1 MNYFLPGSVNTPC
14 GSGPVNT
21 DWGPGPGSGKYK
33 YPKFLHMRLF

>member
-1 MNYFLPGSVNTPC
+1 MNYFLPGSVNTPW

-33 YPKFLHMRLF
+33 YSKFLHMRLF